1 MNGFLTGSC
10 RSSEISSMQWQ
21 NKCLLFKTC
30 NPGRSFASDCG
41 VSVASQ
47 KKGFK
52 DVSRSWCFCRSSND
66 RVDLTHFFSDCRLQ
80 CWSRMRE
87 TLSIKQLFSTVT
99 FISALFQ
106 IWMIYYSCS
115 CYCAHCL
122 CKVYCIWSS
131 FKIWVVVILCGQANI
146 TFYPPFSSQVNIFK
160 NQTSDRRLTGR
171 QRHMNKSWFLKM
183 FNFTLKSSA

>member
-1 MNGFLTGSC
+1 MKLPFSETVSTELPVTNLDSHVLTVQDEPCPFNCSIMNGFLTGSC
-10 RSSEISSMQWQ
+10 RSSEISSMQWR

-47 KKGFK
+47 KKDFK

-66 RVDLTHFFSDCRLQ
+66 RVDLPHFFSDCSLQ

-87 TLSIKQLFSTVT
+87 TLSIKQIFSTVT

-122 CKVYCIWSS
+122 CKVY
-131 FKIWVVVILCGQANI
+131 FAFGVV
-146 TFYPPFSSQVNIFK
+146 
-160 NQTSDRRLTGR
+160 
-171 QRHMNKSWFLKM
+171 LKYEWKAHSLL
-183 FNFTLKSSA
+183 FCVAKLI